1 METNNLTPSEKLKR
15 RIYFTKDGG
24 PNSTAD
30 VTDATP
36 DGNTL
41 HALDNTQED
50 PVVYGETLSDEEFS
64 FTGAAII
71 YLFTYLALLSI
82 IAIVF
87 CLTYYK

>member
-1 METNNLTPSEKLKR
+1 METNNLTPDENLKNP
-15 RIYFTKDGG
+15 IYFNKEGE
-24 PNSTAD
+24 PIST
-30 VTDATP
+30 TDAIETTP

-41 HALDNTQED
+41 HSLDNTRED
-50 PVVYGETLSDEEFS
+50 PVVYGEMLSDEEFS
-64 FTGAAII
+64 FSGAAII